1 MNQYLN
7 IADELEQFDLE
18 EFDGLLQAYI
28 QTPADPE
35 LNWKLALWYH
45 ENGQHAPAVG
55 FYIRTVER
63 IEDDTLWQYECMIR
77 AAMCFDA
84 QGIRKFSVK
93 GMLQHAIA
101 LRPERPE
108 AYYMLG
114 KITSNEGGDGNWFD
128 SYTWATLGLR
138 AADSFAAGE
147 LELLRTDVD
156 YPGRDSIAVQH
167 AAAAWWCGMCDESRK
182 LFLALWAQPELDSNL
197 KQLVKTN
204 LIQLN
209 AFCTK
214 EIQSYQQNM
223 HKDLRVKF
231 DNSKLI
237 RRNFSESYQDMFV
250 LAATGGK
257 REGKYVEVG
266 AGNAEYG
273 NNTVLLE
280 REYAWKGISLELD
293 EGLANNFNAQR
304 ANPCVIRDATGV
316 NYTAFLDSIF
326 DGEREFDY
334 LQLDCEPAATTY
346 KILLNIPF
354 EEFKFATI
362 TYEHDHYTDPDDSYR
377 AKSRKYLESYG
388 YVLVAGNI
396 SPDDSPRPYEDWYV
410 HPDLVSA
417 ETIEQ
422 LMQKHDDTKSAES
435 YMMGRE

>member
-7 IADELEQFDLE
+7 IAEELEQFDLD
-18 EFDGLLQAYI
+18 EFDSLLQPYI
-28 QTPADPE
+28 QNPDDPE
-35 LNWKLALWYH
+35 LNWQLALWYH
-45 ENGQHAPAVG
+45 NNKQYAPAVG
-55 FYIRTVER
+55 YYIRTVER
-63 IEDDTLWQYECMIR
+63 IEDDTLWQYECMVR
-77 AAMCFDA
+77 AAMCFDR

-108 AYYMLG
+108 AYYLLG

-138 AADSFAAGE
+138 AADNAE
-147 LELLRTDVD
+147 NLEPLRTQVD
-156 YPGRDSIAVQH
+156 YSGRDVIAVQH
-167 AAAAWWCGMCDESRK
+167 AAAAWWCGMCDESRR
-182 LFLALWAQPELDSNL
+182 LFLELWAKPDLNPEL
-197 KQLVKTN
+197 KQLVKNN
-204 LIQLN
+204 LVQLN

-214 EIQSYQQNM
+214 EIQNYQQNM

-231 DNSKLI
+231 SNSEYV
-237 RRNFSESYQDMFV
+237 RRNFAESYQDMFV

-257 REGKYVEVG
+257 RGGKYVEIG

-280 REYAWKGISLELD
+280 RDYGWTGISVELD
-293 EGLANNFNAQR
+293 EDLAKNFNAHR
-304 ANPCVIRDATGV
+304 ANPCVIRDATAI
-316 NYTAFLDSIF
+316 NYAAFLDSIF
-326 DGEREFDY
+326 DGERNFDY

-362 TYEHDHYTDPDDSYR
+362 TYEHDHYTDPSNSYR
-377 AKSRKYLESYG
+377 EKSRKYIESYG

-396 SPDDSPRPYEDWYV
+396 SPDESPRPYEDWYV
-410 HPDLVSA
+410 HPDLVDKKV
-417 ETIEQ
+417 IKQ
-422 LMQKHDDTKSAES
+422 LMQKHDDIKSAEA